1 MKEKLLLKLKK
12 KYLEEKNYIENY
24 NYYMKKINTQDDEIV
39 ESYLT
44 IMGLTKKDIVPI
56 DLDDKEII
64 LEIIL
69 KNLYKIKEEDT
80 NNIFVYIGTYKFSN
94 KIFKNHISKDIEVD
108 YNDPSADYR
117 IYWNIESKSPIMIH
131 ISRCSIFENAY
142 TVFDS
147 KNITFN
153 DIQKDFF
160 YKAITENQEEAKKY
174 ILTKYKRLN
183 K

>member
-24 NYYMKKINTQDDEIV
+24 NYYMKKINEQDDEIV

-44 IMGLTKKDIVPI
+44 IMGLTKKDILPI

-94 KIFKNHISKDIEVD
+94 KLSKKHITKNIEVD
-108 YNDPSADYR
+108 YNDPGADYR
-117 IYWNIESKSPIMIH
+117 IYWNIESKNPIKIH

-147 KNITFN
+147 KNIAFN
-153 DIQKDFF
+153 DIQAYFF
-160 YKAITENQEEAKKY
+160 YKAITKNQEEAKKY